1 MSRIKLS
8 GGYTVIPEGTHVF
21 QITEVNY
28 NETFGKLEIKMTT
41 EDKQTH
47 VERFG
52 FIDKSGA
59 QNQGAINAFSF
70 FARIAMDDITLT
82 DIDPQD
88 LVGHFIEADV
98 YHDKVQSRD
107 NPNTILTF
115 AKLGDKRPSSGF
127 ASSTIVKDEIPTTA
141 KSASDVLAMLENL

>member
-8 GGYTVIPEGTHVF
+8 GGYTVIPEGPHTF
-21 QITEVNY
+21 QITAVDYKEA
-28 NETFGKLEIKMTT
+28 FGKLEVKMIT
-41 EDKQTH
+41 EEGETH

-52 FIDKSGA
+52 FIDKNGA
-59 QNQGAINAFSF
+59 QNDGAIKAFSF

-127 ASSTIVKDEIPTTA
+127 PSSTTVDNPA
-141 KSASDVLAMLENL
+141 SVRSASDALAMLENL

>member
-28 NETFGKLEIKMTT
+28 NETFGKLEVKMIT
-41 EDKQTH
+41 EDGETH

-52 FIDKSGA
+52 FIDKSSGA

-127 ASSTIVKDEIPTTA
+127 PSSTTVDNPA
-141 KSASDVLAMLENL
+141 PVRSASDALAMLADL